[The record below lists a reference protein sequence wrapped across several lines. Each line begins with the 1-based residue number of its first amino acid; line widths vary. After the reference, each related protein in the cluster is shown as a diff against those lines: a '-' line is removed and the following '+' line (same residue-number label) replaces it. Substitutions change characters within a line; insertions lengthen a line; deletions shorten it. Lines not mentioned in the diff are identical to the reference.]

1 MQCYKYIYL
10 IGHPLQSELRKLIYL
25 GNKGYLQES
34 LHSQVLLLVLS
45 AGVQIMKD
53 PPKNCVPVYLGGLGS
68 VTSYSRSSPGSHLD
82 NNLRAPD
89 CVGHE
94 QN

>member
-34 LHSQVLLLVLS
+34 LRSQVQFLVLN
-45 AGVQIMKD
+45 AAVQIMKD
-53 PPKNCVPVYLGGLGS
+53 PPKKCVPVYLVSLGS
-68 VTSYSRSSPGSHLD
+68 VTSYNRSSSGSGLD